1 MSTSVEITALGNK
14 REVNSNIEI
23 NDSGITLN
31 ASLLEEPN
39 GAVANDDKRMSRA
52 QDQNACSK
60 GGTVISNACDRSN
73 DGNVGELHC
82 VNGETGEIKM
92 AVDGNKVG
100 DGDAISV
107 NGKGGLKVKDSP
119 ASVDGCGTPM
129 SGDEWPVCNDS
140 NVVKL
145 NSPALPLEVERTA
158 GQDGGETDSVGSGK
172 SPKKK
177 KGLLSGGLH
186 IHMPRLSSRLSFGSD
201 ASMSSTGSDA
211 DKSPEKKKKKKDKV
225 KRNKNKQQVGNP
237 EYGDSTKATPNE
249 NTESY
254 VTEQGEDMSGKDA
267 GSVESRAENE
277 NAAELEVPQA
287 PHDAASQSS
296 LDQDMRVKSGKE
308 ELAEDATENA
318 PPTVQEPDPT
328 TPCPDQQ
335 DAADVTDGTV
345 EDEGQ
350 QQSVCTTASVGEE
363 EKEKDG
369 EVAAAQLGKEQMSTP
384 VADEGGDAGTGE
396 TGGAALQEQGSTVP
410 ETEVKQNR
418 PADEAAQATA
428 VPSPGVP
435 GEQVQSP
442 PQLPKEPAE
451 SSETKPDQ
459 MTADAAMSPEK
470 APDENKVK
478 EEGEEEGK
486 LGTLTSG
493 DEAEDEELTVEEDQ
507 RKRKKKKGILNVHFP
522 HFGAKK
528 PKSEKSID
536 QSSDSDHNLSP
547 KRFGWRK
554 RKDAKSPDR
563 REKTTDRNQ
572 RTNAGNAGTTSDQP
586 ESTAE
591 EPEGQDVGA
600 NTGPVGT
607 PSEELKL
614 DVAVAALPSEDG
626 HQPAEGSTV
635 GGDGDGVRP
644 EEKLLEECQAIVKET
659 DKAADGGGNEPE
671 DFASTDALLEQIAE
685 TITAIEEAQ
694 TLRASQAMD
703 VNVLAEPVPG
713 AGDSPPEQK
722 AEPEGLDLHADV
734 PVQVDEP
741 GITLPSAQ
749 ITLAVPSEAT
759 LVEVAEEERSETQAV
774 QSQTNGVPDEPN
786 NSEAGTAS
794 GPETQGDA
802 AGGAVTPGKE
812 KSSRFRGKLHLPK
825 FSLPKVNLSGKK
837 DKKKSESG
845 KVKDAETVPS
855 ITANGNDGQ
864 DKQTCAPSGADPKDL
879 NLEVALAAEIGSDVK
894 AEVDTPSVQQ
904 TREVNFNEADN
915 SNVSPPV
922 SVPADG
928 LCEENVPD
936 VNDVPGEN
944 HLPVVAGKE
953 DATTDEAVAG
963 PVVNGT
969 VVDTPVTN
977 QVIDVKADINDKG
990 EHCRVPNDPQIDTA
1004 LSVDTVQVNAGVEN
1018 VEVPAVD
1025 TDIPQDDMNTATES
1039 VEVPEDSE
1047 GLGKLAVSVDASKII
1062 QESVDVKDSIECSA
1076 DDDIPQGDKIDS
1088 PPISVDVAG
1097 AVQENQEVV
1106 VVMNEGFSEEEE
1118 ADQKPMQDAKNKSK
1132 KGRFKM
1138 PSLNFHLPKFGGAK
1152 KVYTVGTEE
1161 KDDGHIGKVEPI
1173 LNQVNALDGS
1183 ARNIQLEVERK
1194 DSEAEGNGLEGKIDV
1209 EVNAGGGDIS
1219 VEPED
1224 GLVVPDVKIEAE
1236 QEKKAESPL
1245 VETSIAGASVTT
1257 DIRGPSVAD
1266 LPDVATPAVEVPA
1279 TDVTNKAEI
1288 SGKLEFTAPEPEE
1301 PEVPS
1306 TDVCVDQVE
1315 NKDLVPDVQDVD
1327 INTETSNISG
1337 AAEEFQTPVV
1347 DQEAS
1352 IKAKRKGL
1360 SLPTMRFHRPK
1371 MSGMKM
1377 GKHPRYKSKTE
1388 GGKPLSASGKVTTSL
1403 PDVAISSSSDIAVSE
1418 DDIRPRRA
1426 SDAADAEF
1434 MARMTAE
1441 QENAGGEGQ
1450 VSPSKGKKKRFKL
1463 PRPHF
1468 SLPRFS
1474 SWLSPT
1480 RSRNAEVPE
1489 PEMTE
1494 LKASPDPA
1502 VGVTA
1507 EVDIPKTNLDV
1518 VMPEVSDS
1526 QEQAADIVVQ
1536 GAVDDVAGESTDAK
1550 MTGPLNVD
1558 ENGLVAQIGELQEPT
1573 FTLEPVVHEIQVEV
1587 KPDISEASLPVPN
1600 IDDYTPKAEM
1610 NTRDLEITPVNI
1622 ATETP
1627 KLPSFTAEIQE
1638 PSNAANISPE
1648 KSTSEVECATA
1659 SAAISCDN
1667 EIPEAGG
1674 EIGVTGMELSE
1685 TPDVTTGAKKK
1696 KSMMKGLMPKFQLP
1710 KLNVKMTPG
1719 KSRGKG
1725 KKGAADNVSAEES
1738 KPKLDVDTKG
1748 DTVVDVSRAA
1758 IGGSIGVDCDIPVD
1772 NVIAHSV
1779 SSEQCVENVSSEK
1792 EVTGDNVDEN
1802 VSAMVMKSED
1812 DVKLPSIN
1820 KDMTEVQLTSPDKL
1834 SEPKAAA
1841 EIAITAPAEP
1851 SLPEETSVSAPDI
1864 KAAAVLPNS
1873 NDENDSDSLLPAV
1886 GTVLICYE
1894 TASGPG
1900 YCDVEVP
1907 PRNLDEHVKEGMD
1920 ASPQVPNV
1928 EAKSVSSDHSGAV
1941 DGGTA
1946 MDVTVG
1952 TDGGVLVENEEPS
1965 DQKQTQKKKKR
1976 KGLHMPSI
1984 NMPKFSLKRFSPDK
1998 KGVSGDIKVEG
2009 SLPNV
2014 TVGGD
2019 SDVLPTQSDVS
2030 AALVDAPDSKLETD
2044 MDVVDESNTDIS
2056 PKLPSQSVDIDEKA
2070 ASAMD
2075 DKPSVDIAATSVESP
2090 LVKLNVDEQRATTA
2104 SCENISPVSLEA
2116 GMEINGPD
2124 FSVKSNMED
2133 ITLKSEAPEAHQD
2146 MVCPVVDST
2155 TEAAV
2160 PSVTPA
2166 ETLPDAEPL
2175 NCPPIGQVII
2185 SGDPVSS
2192 SPPEVEIPEITYEAP
2207 KSPESSTSKPP
2218 KGKRSRMP
2226 QLNLPKMNFKFSSH
2240 KSDARHPSS
2249 EDVAATEDMLSPDE
2263 IERIEAS
2270 LPAGQ
2275 AQLTV
2280 PKLEVNGASIDNE
2293 LDESPSKKGK
2303 YKKKIGGKLK
2313 KMRSRGKGKSAAAED
2328 VKGEGLA
2335 VGATG
2340 GMQSNADIVPKLETE
2355 VVAEPCSKGEPEEI
2369 GELENGLLPDQSSDV
2384 GTLVTPEGDSP
2395 HFKVNADLITST
2407 PIKPASSTDARFCKN
2422 NSAQM
2427 PSQST
2432 TPQSMDVDCAVAI
2445 DSLQTTPEAVSPIA
2459 RDSSF
2464 GVVVAIDFGTTFSG
2478 YAYSL
2483 VQEPESVHI
2492 MRKWEGGDP
2501 GVTNMKTPTTLL
2513 LTPEGNF
2520 HSFGF
2525 TARDFYHDMDHN
2537 EALRWLY
2544 FDKFKLTLHGDPNLN
2559 LQTEITAANG
2569 QKFSALSVFEHSL
2582 RFFREHALEELC
2594 DQSDD
2599 GQVDSNQIRWVLTVP
2614 AIWKQPAKQFMRQA
2628 AYKAGL
2634 ASPSR
2639 PDQLLIA
2646 LEPEAASIYIRKLRL
2661 RELAPEHQSQRQK
2674 WLRSSVGNIAKS
2686 NSQVSEKIRHGTR
2699 YMVVDCGGGTVDITV
2714 HEVEEGP
2721 GTLKELHKAAG
2732 GMHGSVN
2739 VDQEFEQLLVNI
2751 FGSTFI
2757 EEFKVKR
2764 PAGWVD
2770 LMIAFEARKRNASP
2784 WKNNPLNVSLPFS
2797 FIDYY
2802 KKFTKSKTVEEAI
2815 RSYNDADV
2823 KWSSQG
2829 MMRFT
2834 PEGMQRLFAPT
2845 LASITAGVEE
2855 VLHSPSLQGISYLF
2869 VVGGFAQSAL
2879 LQTAMRKKFSN
2890 DLRIIIPRDLGLSI
2904 LKGAVQFGL
2913 DPSAVRVRRSRLT
2926 YGVGVLN
2933 KFQPGKHPEEKKVTK
2948 DNMDWCKDIFDT
2960 FVQSD
2965 QSVAVGDKVTR
2976 SYTPAKP
2983 SQQEIIINI
2992 YCSDRENVRFIT
3004 DAGVRK
3010 CGTLHIDV
3018 SDSQCSPSL
3027 QGRRELQLTMQYG
3040 DTEIKVSALDVPT
3053 GKCVKSSIDF
3063 LNK

>member
-1 MSTSVEITALGNK
+1 
-14 REVNSNIEI
+14 
-23 NDSGITLN
+23 
-31 ASLLEEPN
+31 
-39 GAVANDDKRMSRA
+39 
-52 QDQNACSK
+52 
-60 GGTVISNACDRSN
+60 
-73 DGNVGELHC
+73 
-82 VNGETGEIKM
+82 
-92 AVDGNKVG
+92 
-100 DGDAISV
+100 
-107 NGKGGLKVKDSP
+107 
-119 ASVDGCGTPM
+119 
-129 SGDEWPVCNDS
+129 
-140 NVVKL
+140 
-145 NSPALPLEVERTA
+145 
-158 GQDGGETDSVGSGK
+158 
-172 SPKKK
+172 
-177 KGLLSGGLH
+177 
-186 IHMPRLSSRLSFGSD
+186 
-201 ASMSSTGSDA
+201 
-211 DKSPEKKKKKKDKV
+211 
-225 KRNKNKQQVGNP
+225 
-237 EYGDSTKATPNE
+237 
-249 NTESY
+249 
-254 VTEQGEDMSGKDA
+254 
-267 GSVESRAENE
+267 
-277 NAAELEVPQA
+277 
-287 PHDAASQSS
+287 
-296 LDQDMRVKSGKE
+296 
-308 ELAEDATENA
+308 
-318 PPTVQEPDPT
+318 
-328 TPCPDQQ
+328 
-335 DAADVTDGTV
+335 
-345 EDEGQ
+345 
-350 QQSVCTTASVGEE
+350 
-363 EKEKDG
+363 
-369 EVAAAQLGKEQMSTP
+369 
-384 VADEGGDAGTGE
+384 
-396 TGGAALQEQGSTVP
+396 
-410 ETEVKQNR
+410 
-418 PADEAAQATA
+418 
-428 VPSPGVP
+428 
-435 GEQVQSP
+435 
-442 PQLPKEPAE
+442 
-451 SSETKPDQ
+451 
-459 MTADAAMSPEK
+459 MTADAAMSPVK

-478 EEGEEEGK
+478 EEGDEEGK

-554 RKDAKSPDR
+554 KKDAKSPDR
-563 REKTTDRNQ
+563 RENTTDRNQ

-600 NTGPVGT
+600 NTGSPGT
-607 PSEELKL
+607 PREELKL
-614 DVAVAALPSEDG
+614 DVAVAVLPSEDS
-626 HQPAEGSTV
+626 HQPAEGSGV
-635 GGDGDGVRP
+635 GGDGDGDGVRP

-722 AEPEGLDLHADV
+722 AEREGLDLHAEV
-734 PVQVDEP
+734 PVKVDEP
-741 GITLPSAQ
+741 GIALPSAQ
-749 ITLAVPSEAT
+749 ITLAVPTEAT
-759 LVEVAEEERSETQAV
+759 LMEVAEEERSETQAV
-774 QSQTNGVPDEPN
+774 ESQTNDVPDEPN

-794 GPETQGDA
+794 GQETQGGVA
-802 AGGAVTPGKE
+802 EAVTPGKE

-845 KVKDAETVPS
+845 KVKDAEAVPS
-855 ITANGNDGQ
+855 IAANGNDGQ
-864 DKQTCAPSGADPKDL
+864 DKQTRVPSGADPKDL
-879 NLEVALAAEIGSDVK
+879 TVEVALAAEIGSDVE
-894 AEVDTPSVQQ
+894 AEVDISSVQQ
-904 TREVNFNEADN
+904 TGELNFNEADN

-928 LCEENVPD
+928 LCEENVPA
-936 VNDVPGEN
+936 VNDVPVEN
-944 HLPVVAGKE
+944 HVPVVACKE

-969 VVDTPVTN
+969 VDTPVTS
-977 QVIDVKADINDKG
+977 QAIDVKADIKDKG
-990 EHCRVPNDPQIDTA
+990 EHCRVPNDPQVDTT
-1004 LSVDTVQVNAGVEN
+1004 LSVDTVQVNAGVEIA
-1018 VEVPAVD
+1018 EVPAID
-1025 TDIPQDDMNTATES
+1025 TDIPQVDMNTAAES
-1039 VEVPEDSE
+1039 VEVPEDGE
-1047 GLGKLAVSVDASKII
+1047 GLGKLTLSADASKII
-1062 QESVDVKDSIECSA
+1062 QESVDVKDKVECSA

-1118 ADQKPMQDAKNKSK
+1118 ADQKPVQDAKNKSK

-1161 KDDGHIGKVEPI
+1161 KDDGHIGRVEPI

-1194 DSEAEGNGLEGKIDV
+1194 DPEAEGNGREGKIDV

-1257 DIRGPSVAD
+1257 DICGPSVAD
-1266 LPDVATPAVEVPA
+1266 LPDLATPAVEVPA
-1279 TDVTNKAEI
+1279 TDVADKAEI

-1327 INTETSNISG
+1327 INTETPNVSG

-1352 IKAKRKGL
+1352 IKAKQKGL

-1371 MSGMKM
+1371 KSGMKM
-1377 GKHPRYKSKTE
+1377 DKHPRYKSKAE

-1403 PDVAISSSSDIAVSE
+1403 PDVAIASSSDVAVSE

-1463 PRPHF
+1463 PKPHF
-1468 SLPRFS
+1468 SLSRFS

-1502 VGVTA
+1502 MGVTA

-1536 GAVDDVAGESTDAK
+1536 GAVDDMAGESTDAK
-1550 MTGPLNVD
+1550 MTGPSMNVD

-1573 FTLEPVVHEIQVEV
+1573 VTLEPAVHEIQVEV

-1600 IDDYTPKAEM
+1600 IDDHTPKAEM
-1610 NTRDLEITPVNI
+1610 NTPDLEITAVDI
-1622 ATETP
+1622 ASETP
-1627 KLPSFTAEIQE
+1627 KPPSITAEIQE
-1638 PSNAANISPE
+1638 PSNTAIISPE
-1648 KSTSEVECATA
+1648 KSTSEVECATT
-1659 SAAISCDN
+1659 SAAITCDN
-1667 EIPEAGG
+1667 EEPEAGR
-1674 EIGVTGMELSE
+1674 EVGVTGMELSE

-1738 KPKLDVDTKG
+1738 KPKLDVDTTG
-1748 DTVVDVSRAA
+1748 DTVVDVSGAA
-1758 IGGSIGVDCDIPVD
+1758 TGGSIGVDCDIPVD
-1772 NVIAHSV
+1772 NVTAHSV

-1792 EVTGDNVDEN
+1792 EVTGDIVDEN

-1820 KDMTEVQLTSPDKL
+1820 KDVTDVQLTSPDKL

-1841 EIAITAPAEP
+1841 EIDITAPAEP
-1851 SLPEETSVSAPDI
+1851 GLPEETSVSAPDV

-1900 YCDVEVP
+1900 DGDVEVP
-1907 PRNLDEHVKEGMD
+1907 QINLDERAKEGMD
-1920 ASPQVPNV
+1920 ASPEVPNV

-1946 MDVTVG
+1946 IDVTVG

-2009 SLPNV
+2009 SLPDV

-2019 SDVLPTQSDVS
+2019 SDVLPTQSNLS

-2044 MDVVDESNTDIS
+2044 MDVVDKSNTDIALE
-2056 PKLPSQSVDIDEKA
+2056 LPSQSVDVDGKA
-2070 ASAMD
+2070 ASATD
-2075 DKPSVDIAATSVESP
+2075 GKLSDIAATSVESP
-2090 LVKLNVDEQRATTA
+2090 LVKVNVDEQRATTA

-2133 ITLKSEAPEAHQD
+2133 ITLKLEAPEAHQD

-2160 PSVTPA
+2160 PSATPT
-2166 ETLPDAEPL
+2166 ETLPDAEPF
-2175 NCPPIGQVII
+2175 NDPPTGQVIL

-2192 SPPEVEIPEITYEAP
+2192 SPPQVEIPEGEITCEVP

-2313 KMRSRGKGKSAAAED
+2313 KMRSKGKGKSAATED

-2335 VGATG
+2335 VCATLET
-2340 GMQSNADIVPKLETE
+2340 QSGADIVTKLETE
-2355 VVAEPCSKGEPEEI
+2355 VVAEPCSKGEPEDI
-2369 GELENGLLPDQSSDV
+2369 AELENGLLADQSSDV
-2384 GTLVTPEGDSP
+2384 GSQVTPEGDSP

-2427 PSQST
+2427 PSPST

-2483 VQEPESVHI
+2483 VREPESVHI

-2513 LTPEGNF
+2513 LTPEGKF

-2569 QKFSALSVFEHSL
+2569 QKFSALSVFEYSL

-2599 GQVDSNQIRWVLTVP
+2599 GQVDPNQIRWVLTVP

-2628 AYKAGL
+2628 AYK
-2634 ASPSR
+2634 
-2639 PDQLLIA
+2639 
-2646 LEPEAASIYIRKLRL
+2646 
-2661 RELAPEHQSQRQK
+2661 
-2674 WLRSSVGNIAKS
+2674 
-2686 NSQVSEKIRHGTR
+2686 
-2699 YMVVDCGGGTVDITV
+2699 
-2714 HEVEEGP
+2714 
-2721 GTLKELHKAAG
+2721 
-2732 GMHGSVN
+2732 
-2739 VDQEFEQLLVNI
+2739 
-2751 FGSTFI
+2751 
-2757 EEFKVKR
+2757 
-2764 PAGWVD
+2764 
-2770 LMIAFEARKRNASP
+2770 
-2784 WKNNPLNVSLPFS
+2784 
-2797 FIDYY
+2797 
-2802 KKFTKSKTVEEAI
+2802 
-2815 RSYNDADV
+2815 
-2823 KWSSQG
+2823 
-2829 MMRFT
+2829 
-2834 PEGMQRLFAPT
+2834 
-2845 LASITAGVEE
+2845 
-2855 VLHSPSLQGISYLF
+2855 
-2869 VVGGFAQSAL
+2869 
-2879 LQTAMRKKFSN
+2879 
-2890 DLRIIIPRDLGLSI
+2890 
-2904 LKGAVQFGL
+2904 
-2913 DPSAVRVRRSRLT
+2913 
-2926 YGVGVLN
+2926 
-2933 KFQPGKHPEEKKVTK
+2933 
-2948 DNMDWCKDIFDT
+2948 
-2960 FVQSD
+2960 
-2965 QSVAVGDKVTR
+2965 
-2976 SYTPAKP
+2976 
-2983 SQQEIIINI
+2983 
-2992 YCSDRENVRFIT
+2992 
-3004 DAGVRK
+3004 
-3010 CGTLHIDV
+3010 
-3018 SDSQCSPSL
+3018 
-3027 QGRRELQLTMQYG
+3027 
-3040 DTEIKVSALDVPT
+3040 
-3053 GKCVKSSIDF
+3053 
-3063 LNK
+3063 